1 MATVGY
7 YDMSLGQGGAYQVNE
22 LTGNGHVAVN
32 ITVPNAAQLA
42 GIDML
47 YVTNPSNS
55 GFGAEYMANL
65 PAIGAAVQNG
75 MNLVIFD
82 RHVTNANTI
91 LPGGF
96 SISAVRNTA
105 SGATDINLA
114 AGAPAAFTA
123 GLTNSSL
130 DGGNLSSHGFV
141 TLASLPPGAVPL
153 LTRANPSQIVAF
165 TYPYGSGTVFYS
177 TIPLDF
183 YSSATYTSI
192 TPAEVLA
199 LINNTINVLCFAAG
213 TRIDT
218 TSGARA
224 VEELR
229 PGDMVRVLDG
239 SFARLRWIGKTVVSA
254 SELARSPNLAPVRIA
269 AGALGHGLPQRALR
283 VSRQHRM
290 LIASG
295 PLLNQTGAK
304 AGLVAACKLV
314 GLPGITLDDR
324 AEGLV
329 YYHLLFNAHQVIWAE
344 GAPSESLLMGAMA
357 DRFLTQGQKAEI
369 AGLFAKTP
377 ARTPALPVLTGA
389 VAKAVLARH
398 RQSGR
403 PLLERLAL
411 PAPGSAKRV
420 ASPPHG
426 AQRIISPRRHQRLA
440 QPPHMHIHRPAVDID
455 VAAPDPVQKLLARE
469 HAARA
474 FH

>member
-22 LTGNGHVAVN
+22 LIGNGHVAVN
-32 ITVPNAAQLA
+32 ITVPDAAQLA

-82 RHVTNANTI
+82 RHVTNANNI

-114 AGAPAAFTA
+114 A

-165 TYPYGSGTVFYS
+165 TYPYGSGTVLYS
-177 TIPLDF
+177 TILLDF

-254 SELARSPNLAPVRIA
+254 SDLARTPNLAPVRRGGC
-269 AGALGHGLPQRALR
+269 AG
-283 VSRQHRM
+283 S
-290 LIASG
+290 
-295 PLLNQTGAK
+295 
-304 AGLVAACKLV
+304 
-314 GLPGITLDDR
+314 
-324 AEGLV
+324 
-329 YYHLLFNAHQVIWAE
+329 
-344 GAPSESLLMGAMA
+344 
-357 DRFLTQGQKAEI
+357 
-369 AGLFAKTP
+369 
-377 ARTPALPVLTGA
+377 
-389 VAKAVLARH
+389 
-398 RQSGR
+398 
-403 PLLERLAL
+403 
-411 PAPGSAKRV
+411 
-420 ASPPHG
+420 
-426 AQRIISPRRHQRLA
+426 
-440 QPPHMHIHRPAVDID
+440 RPA
-455 VAAPDPVQKLLARE
+455 
-469 HAARA
+469 AARA
-474 FH
+474 AGVAPASDADRLGATLEPDRGQSRACRGLQTGGPAGDHAG